1 MAEEKKSES
10 PSPAKAEKAVDLVTE
25 IGTLTYPR
33 AVQHFGKDRA
43 IDAMQRVA
51 AIGGHGLFEEDEL
64 KSPLFGGLA
73 MPSPDTV
80 IKLRVK
86 RILISCPKA
95 DFYYHAA
102 MEDFEEHENHM
113 PAESRAAINDLYA
126 SLKANG

>member
-80 IKLRVK
+80 IAPR
-86 RILISCPKA
+86 RA
-95 DFYYHAA
+95 DFDKLPEAEFYYQAA
-102 MEDFEEHENHM
+102 MEDFEVMKTTAGKN
-113 PAESRAAINDLYA
+113 RKAINDLYT